1 MSQNYEE
8 MIDNILQEEMSENAF
23 KFWKAMKEKIPPIW
37 NRSSSATLKYHKK
50 DDGHVATI
58 AEHVYEMTYLC
69 SKLIR
74 IFDYEPK
81 SEKADLLYLA
91 IVLHDAFKYGLK
103 NPEYSKNTYTKHD
116 KVIGDTIVQNRNLF
130 LKLFN
135 EKDVDLLEECVRYHS
150 GKWSTDAKNRQFSF
164 NNLSPE
170 TFFIHILDM
179 LSANNLTN
187 LNGDVVI
194 DSSLNKLIS

>member
-1 MSQNYEE
+1 MTQNYEE
-8 MIDNILQEEMSENAF
+8 MIDNILQEGMSETAF
-23 KFWKAMKEKIPPIW
+23 RFWKAMKEKIPPIW
-37 NRSSSATLKYHKK
+37 NRNSSATLKYHKK

-69 SKLIR
+69 SKLMR
-74 IFDYEPK
+74 IFDCEPK
-81 SEKADLLYLA
+81 SKKADLLFLA
-91 IVLHDAFKYGLK
+91 VVLHDAFKYGLK
-103 NPEYSKNTYTKHD
+103 DPEYSKNTYTKHD

-179 LSANNLTN
+179 LSANNLTKI
-187 LNGDVVI
+187 NGDGVN
-194 DSSLNKLIS
+194 DSSINKTSG